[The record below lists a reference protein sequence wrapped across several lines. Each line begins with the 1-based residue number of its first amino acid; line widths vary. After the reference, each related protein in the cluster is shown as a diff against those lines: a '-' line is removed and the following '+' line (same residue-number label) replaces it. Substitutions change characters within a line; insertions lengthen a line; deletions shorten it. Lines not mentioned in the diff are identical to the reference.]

1 MITKHNISS
10 LFEFVKNQKKSNN
23 LGVDL
28 INKSFVLSQHSKIA
42 DISIDKYKV
51 VFNCKIEK
59 KIKEIGQILLPILM
73 LKKKFYIGQ
82 IGQSLDGKIAL
93 LNGNSH
99 YINDKNSISYL
110 HSLRSICDAVVV
122 GVNTIRKD
130 DPLLTTRAIKGP
142 NPQRIIIDP
151 SLKLTN
157 RYQVFKDGMPN
168 IIFTH
173 SKINK
178 KFNNTQIY
186 KLPERNF
193 TNLIYQNIN
202 RLGYKLVL
210 VEGGS
215 KTISKFLENK
225 LLNIMQF
232 IIAPTIIGSGINSI
246 NIEPIT
252 NLKNVIRTKN
262 NIYKFGKEIIVSLE
276 FYS

>member
-23 LGVDL
+23 LRVDL

-42 DISIDKYKV
+42 DISINKYKV

-59 KIKEIGQILLPILM
+59 KIEEIGQILLPILM

-157 RYQVFKDGMPN
+157 KYQVFKDGMPN

-262 NIYKFGKEIIVSLE
+262 NIFKFGKEIIVSLE
-276 FYS
+276 F

>member
-10 LFEFVKNQKKSNN
+10 LFEFVKNLRKSNN
-23 LGVDL
+23 LGIDL

-142 NPQRIIIDP
+142 NPQRIIIEP

-157 RYQVFKDGMPN
+157 KYQVFKDGMPN

-173 SKINK
+173 SKLNK

-186 KLPERNF
+186 KLPEKNF

-225 LLNIMQF
+225 LLHIMQF
-232 IIAPTIIGSGINSI
+232 IISPTIIGSGINSI

-262 NIYKFGKEIIVSLE
+262 NIFKFGKEIIVSLE
-276 FYS
+276 F

>member
-23 LGVDL
+23 LGIDL

-130 DPLLTTRAIKGP
+130 DPLLTTRAIKGS

-157 RYQVFKDGMPN
+157 KYQVFKDGMPN

-246 NIEPIT
+246 NIEPIS

-276 FYS
+276 F

>member
-23 LGVDL
+23 LGIDL

-157 RYQVFKDGMPN
+157 KYKVFKDGMPN

-173 SKINK
+173 SKLNK

-215 KTISKFLENK
+215 KTISKFLENG

-262 NIYKFGKEIIVSLE
+262 NIFKFGKEIIVSLE
-276 FYS
+276 F

>member
-10 LFEFVKNQKKSNN
+10 LFEFVKIQKKSNN
-23 LGVDL
+23 LRVDL

-42 DISIDKYKV
+42 DILIYKYKV

-157 RYQVFKDGMPN
+157 KYKVFKDGMPN

-173 SKINK
+173 SKLNK
-178 KFNNTQIY
+178 KFNNTKIY

-225 LLNIMQF
+225 LLHIMQF
-232 IIAPTIIGSGINSI
+232 IIAPIIIGSGINSI

-276 FYS
+276 F

>member
-1 MITKHNISS
+1 MITKHNISN
-10 LFEFVKNQKKSNN
+10 LFEFVKKQKKSNI
-23 LGVDL
+23 LRIDL
-28 INKSFVLSQHSKIA
+28 INKSFVLSQHTKTNHIF
-42 DISIDKYKV
+42 IDKNGV
-51 VFNCKIEK
+51 NFNCKIEK
-59 KIKEIGQILLPILM
+59 QINEIAQILLPILM
-73 LKKKFYIGQ
+73 VRKKFYIGQ

-122 GVNTIRKD
+122 GVNTIKKD
-130 DPLLTTRAIKGP
+130 NPLLTTRAIKGS

-157 RYQVFKDGMPN
+157 KYQIFKDGLSN

-173 SKINK
+173 SNIK
-178 KFNNTQIY
+178 KNLNNTKIL

-193 TNLIYQNIN
+193 TNLIYQHIN
-202 RLGYKLVL
+202 NLGFKFVL

-225 LLNIMQF
+225 LLDIMQF

-246 NIEPIT
+246 NIKPIT

-262 NIYKFGKEIIVSLE
+262 KIYKFGEEMIVSLE
-276 FYS
+276 F

>member
-157 RYQVFKDGMPN
+157 KYQVFKDGIPN

-276 FYS
+276 F

>member
-23 LGVDL
+23 LRIDL

-42 DISIDKYKV
+42 DISIAKYKV

-59 KIKEIGQILLPILM
+59 KIEEIGQILLPILM

-157 RYQVFKDGMPN
+157 KYKVFKDGMPN

-173 SKINK
+173 SKLNK

-186 KLPERNF
+186 QLPEKNF

-215 KTISKFLENK
+215 KTISKFLENR

-276 FYS
+276 F

>member
-42 DISIDKYKV
+42 DISINKYKV

-59 KIKEIGQILLPILM
+59 KIEEIGQILLPILM

-157 RYQVFKDGMPN
+157 KYKVFKDGMPN

-173 SKINK
+173 SKLNK

-215 KTISKFLENK
+215 KTISKFLENR

-262 NIYKFGKEIIVSLE
+262 NIFKFGKEIIVSLE
-276 FYS
+276 F

>member
-1 MITKHNISS
+1 MITKHNISN
-10 LFEFVKNQKKSNN
+10 LFEFVKKQKKSNI
-23 LGVDL
+23 LRIDL
-28 INKSFVLSQHSKIA
+28 INKSFVLSQHTKTNHIF
-42 DISIDKYKV
+42 IDKNGV
-51 VFNCKIEK
+51 NFNCKIEK
-59 KIKEIGQILLPILM
+59 QINEIAQILLPILM
-73 LKKKFYIGQ
+73 MKKKFYIGQ

-122 GVNTIRKD
+122 GVNTIKKD
-130 DPLLTTRAIKGP
+130 NPLLTTRAIKGS

-157 RYQVFKDGMPN
+157 KYQIFKDGLSN

-173 SKINK
+173 SNIKKNLNNK
-178 KFNNTQIY
+178 KIL

-193 TNLIYQNIN
+193 TNLIYQHIN
-202 RLGYKLVL
+202 NLGFKFVL

-225 LLNIMQF
+225 LLDIMQF

-246 NIEPIT
+246 NIKPIT

-262 NIYKFGKEIIVSLE
+262 KIYKFGEEMIVSLE
-276 FYS
+276 F

>member
-1 MITKHNISS
+1 MITKHNISF

-23 LGVDL
+23 LGIDL

-157 RYQVFKDGMPN
+157 KYKVFKDGMPN

-173 SKINK
+173 SKLNK

-193 TNLIYQNIN
+193 TNLIFQNIN

-262 NIYKFGKEIIVSLE
+262 NIFKFGKEIIVSLE
-276 FYS
+276 F

>member
-1 MITKHNISS
+1 MITKNNISS

-157 RYQVFKDGMPN
+157 KYKVFKDGMPN

-173 SKINK
+173 SKLNK

-186 KLPERNF
+186 QLPERNF

-215 KTISKFLENK
+215 KTISKFLENR

-262 NIYKFGKEIIVSLE
+262 NIFKFGKEIIVSLE
-276 FYS
+276 F

>member
-23 LGVDL
+23 LGVCL

-42 DISIDKYKV
+42 DISINKYKV

-59 KIKEIGQILLPILM
+59 KIEEIGQILLPILM

-157 RYQVFKDGMPN
+157 KYQVFKDGMPN

-276 FYS
+276 F

>member
-42 DISIDKYKV
+42 DISINKYKV

-59 KIKEIGQILLPILM
+59 KIEEIGRILLPILM

-157 RYQVFKDGMPN
+157 KYKVFKDGMPN
-168 IIFTH
+168 IIFNH
-173 SKINK
+173 SKLNK

-186 KLPERNF
+186 QLPERNF

-215 KTISKFLENK
+215 KTISKFLENR

-262 NIYKFGKEIIVSLE
+262 NIFKFGKEIIVSLE
-276 FYS
+276 F

>member
-10 LFEFVKNQKKSNN
+10 LFEFVKNQKKSNK

-42 DISIDKYKV
+42 DISINKYKV

-59 KIKEIGQILLPILM
+59 KIEEIGQILLPILM

-142 NPQRIIIDP
+142 SPQRIIIDP

-157 RYQVFKDGMPN
+157 KYQVFKDGMPN

-276 FYS
+276 F

>member
-157 RYQVFKDGMPN
+157 KYQVFKDGMPN

-202 RLGYKLVL
+202 RLGYKFVL

-276 FYS
+276 F

>member
-23 LGVDL
+23 LGIDL

-157 RYQVFKDGMPN
+157 KYKVFKDGMPN

-173 SKINK
+173 SKLNK

-215 KTISKFLENK
+215 KTISKFLENG

-262 NIYKFGKEIIVSLE
+262 NIFKLGKEIIVSLE
-276 FYS
+276 F

>member
-157 RYQVFKDGMPN
+157 KYKVFKDGMPN
-168 IIFTH
+168 IIFNH
-173 SKINK
+173 SKLNK

-186 KLPERNF
+186 QLPERNF

-215 KTISKFLENK
+215 KTISKFLENR

-246 NIEPIT
+246 KIEPIT

-262 NIYKFGKEIIVSLE
+262 NIFKFGKEIIVSLE
-276 FYS
+276 F

>member
-1 MITKHNISS
+1 MITKHNISN
-10 LFEFVKNQKKSNN
+10 LFEFVKKQKKSNI
-23 LGVDL
+23 LRIDL
-28 INKSFVLSQHSKIA
+28 INKSFVLSQHTKTNHIF
-42 DISIDKYKV
+42 IDKNGV
-51 VFNCKIEK
+51 NFNCKIEK
-59 KIKEIGQILLPILM
+59 QINEIAQILLPILM
-73 LKKKFYIGQ
+73 VRKKFYIGQ

-122 GVNTIRKD
+122 GVNTIKKD
-130 DPLLTTRAIKGP
+130 NPLLTTRAIKGS

-157 RYQVFKDGMPN
+157 KYQIFKDGLSN

-173 SKINK
+173 SNIK
-178 KFNNTQIY
+178 KNLNNTKIL

-193 TNLIYQNIN
+193 TNLIYQHIN
-202 RLGYKLVL
+202 NLGFKFVL

-225 LLNIMQF
+225 LLDIMQF

-246 NIEPIT
+246 NIKPIT

-262 NIYKFGKEIIVSLE
+262 KIFKFGEEMIVSLE
-276 FYS
+276 F

>member
-157 RYQVFKDGMPN
+157 KYKVFKDGMPN

-173 SKINK
+173 SKLNK

-186 KLPERNF
+186 QLPERNF

-202 RLGYKLVL
+202 RLGYKFVL

-215 KTISKFLENK
+215 KTISKFLENG

-262 NIYKFGKEIIVSLE
+262 NIFKFGKEIIVSLE
-276 FYS
+276 F

>member
-157 RYQVFKDGMPN
+157 KYQVFKDGMPN

-193 TNLIYQNIN
+193 TNLIYKNIN

-262 NIYKFGKEIIVSLE
+262 NIFKFGKEIIVSLE
-276 FYS
+276 F

>member
-1 MITKHNISS
+1 MITKHNISN
-10 LFEFVKNQKKSNN
+10 LFEFVKKQKKSNI
-23 LGVDL
+23 LRIDL
-28 INKSFVLSQHSKIA
+28 INKSFVLSQHTKTNHIF
-42 DISIDKYKV
+42 IDKNGV
-51 VFNCKIEK
+51 NFNCKIEK
-59 KIKEIGQILLPILM
+59 QINEIAQILLPILM
-73 LKKKFYIGQ
+73 MKKKFYIGQ

-122 GVNTIRKD
+122 GVNTIKKD
-130 DPLLTTRAIKGP
+130 NPLLTTRAIKGS

-157 RYQVFKDGMPN
+157 KYQIFKDGLSN

-173 SKINK
+173 SNIK
-178 KFNNTQIY
+178 KNLNNTKIL

-193 TNLIYQNIN
+193 TNLIYQHIN
-202 RLGYKLVL
+202 NLGFKFVL

-225 LLNIMQF
+225 LLDIMQF

-246 NIEPIT
+246 NIKPIT

-262 NIYKFGKEIIVSLE
+262 KIYKFGEEMIVSLE
-276 FYS
+276 F

>member
-23 LGVDL
+23 LGIDL

-157 RYQVFKDGMPN
+157 KYKVFKDGMPN

-173 SKINK
+173 SKLNK

-276 FYS
+276 F

>member
-157 RYQVFKDGMPN
+157 KYQVFKDGMPN

-173 SKINK
+173 SKLNK

-186 KLPERNF
+186 QLPERNF

-215 KTISKFLENK
+215 KTISKFLENR

-262 NIYKFGKEIIVSLE
+262 NIFKFGKEIIVSLE
-276 FYS
+276 F

>member
-10 LFEFVKNQKKSNN
+10 LFEFVKIQKKTNN
-23 LGVDL
+23 LGIDL

-59 KIKEIGQILLPILM
+59 KIEEIGQILLPILM

-157 RYQVFKDGMPN
+157 KYQVFKDGMPN

-215 KTISKFLENK
+215 KTISKFLENR

-276 FYS
+276 F

>member
-157 RYQVFKDGMPN
+157 KYKVFKDGMPN

-173 SKINK
+173 STLNK

-186 KLPERNF
+186 QLPERNF

-215 KTISKFLENK
+215 KTISKFLENR

-262 NIYKFGKEIIVSLE
+262 NIFKFGKEIIVSLE
-276 FYS
+276 F

>member
-42 DISIDKYKV
+42 DISINKYKV

-59 KIKEIGQILLPILM
+59 KIEEIGQILLPILM

-157 RYQVFKDGMPN
+157 KYQVFKDGMPN

-262 NIYKFGKEIIVSLE
+262 NIFKFGKEIIVSLE
-276 FYS
+276 F

>member
-82 IGQSLDGKIAL
+82 IGQSLDGKI
-93 LNGNSH
+93 
-99 YINDKNSISYL
+99 
-110 HSLRSICDAVVV
+110 CDAVVV

-157 RYQVFKDGMPN
+157 KYQVFKDGMPN

-173 SKINK
+173 SIKNK

-202 RLGYKLVL
+202 RLGYKFVL

-215 KTISKFLENK
+215 KTISKFLENG

-262 NIYKFGKEIIVSLE
+262 NIFKFGKEIIVSLE
-276 FYS
+276 F

>member
-59 KIKEIGQILLPILM
+59 KIEEIGQILLPILM

-157 RYQVFKDGMPN
+157 KYQVFKDGMPN

-262 NIYKFGKEIIVSLE
+262 NIFKFGKEIIVSLE
-276 FYS
+276 F

>member
-42 DISIDKYKV
+42 DISINKYKV

-59 KIKEIGQILLPILM
+59 KIEEIGQILLPILM

-157 RYQVFKDGMPN
+157 KYQVFKDGMPN

-202 RLGYKLVL
+202 KLGYKLVL

-246 NIEPIT
+246 KIEPIT

-276 FYS
+276 F

>member
-23 LGVDL
+23 LRVDL

-73 LKKKFYIGQ
+73 SKKKFYIGQ

-157 RYQVFKDGMPN
+157 KYQVFKDGMPN

-215 KTISKFLENK
+215 KTISKFLENR

-276 FYS
+276 F

>member
-10 LFEFVKNQKKSNN
+10 LFEFVKNQRKSNN
-23 LGVDL
+23 LGIDL

-42 DISIDKYKV
+42 DISINKYKV

-59 KIKEIGQILLPILM
+59 KIEEIGQILLPILM

-157 RYQVFKDGMPN
+157 KYKVFKDGMPN

-173 SKINK
+173 SKLNK

-215 KTISKFLENK
+215 KTISKFLENR

-262 NIYKFGKEIIVSLE
+262 NIFKFGKEIIVSLE
-276 FYS
+276 F

>member
-28 INKSFVLSQHSKIA
+28 INKSFVLSQHSKKA
-42 DISIDKYKV
+42 DISIAKYKV

-59 KIKEIGQILLPILM
+59 KIEEIGKILLPILM

-130 DPLLTTRAIKGP
+130 DPLLTTRDIKGP

-151 SLKLTN
+151 SLK
-157 RYQVFKDGMPN
+157 
-168 IIFTH
+168 
-173 SKINK
+173 
-178 KFNNTQIY
+178 
-186 KLPERNF
+186 
-193 TNLIYQNIN
+193 
-202 RLGYKLVL
+202 
-210 VEGGS
+210 
-215 KTISKFLENK
+215 
-225 LLNIMQF
+225 
-232 IIAPTIIGSGINSI
+232 
-246 NIEPIT
+246 
-252 NLKNVIRTKN
+252 
-262 NIYKFGKEIIVSLE
+262 
-276 FYS
+276 

>member
-42 DISIDKYKV
+42 DISIAKYKV

-59 KIKEIGQILLPILM
+59 KIEEIGQILLPILM

-157 RYQVFKDGMPN
+157 KYQVFKDGMPN

-276 FYS
+276 F

>member
-51 VFNCKIEK
+51 FFNCKIEK

-130 DPLLTTRAIKGP
+130 DPLLTTRAIKGS

-157 RYQVFKDGMPN
+157 KYKVFKDGMPN

-173 SKINK
+173 SKLNK

-262 NIYKFGKEIIVSLE
+262 NIFKFGKEIIVSLE
-276 FYS
+276 F

>member
-42 DISIDKYKV
+42 DISINKYKV

-59 KIKEIGQILLPILM
+59 KIEEIGQILLPILM

-157 RYQVFKDGMPN
+157 KYKVFKDGMPN

-173 SKINK
+173 SKLNK

-215 KTISKFLENK
+215 KTISKFLENR

-276 FYS
+276 F

>member
-42 DISIDKYKV
+42 DISINKYKV

-59 KIKEIGQILLPILM
+59 KIEEIGQILLPILM

-157 RYQVFKDGMPN
+157 KYQVFKDGMPN

-215 KTISKFLENK
+215 KTISKFLENG

-232 IIAPTIIGSGINSI
+232 IIAPSVIGSGINSI

-276 FYS
+276 F

>member
-157 RYQVFKDGMPN
+157 KYKVFKDGMHN

-173 SKINK
+173 SKLNK

-186 KLPERNF
+186 QLPERNF

-215 KTISKFLENK
+215 KTISKFLENR

-262 NIYKFGKEIIVSLE
+262 NIFKFGKEIIVSLE
-276 FYS
+276 F